1 MMKKYLY
8 IITSFLL
15 LSGIAYAYYGGSSG
29 VMTDTNCNQAQYFN
43 IGVLCQDAD
52 DGKLYK
58 GTGSAIEQIQ
68 AYDADLDTWSD
79 ITPST
84 DVQAFLGA
92 ANDTAARTEL
102 GLGTLATQNADNAT
116 ITGGNVT
123 GLTNLVADNLT
134 VTSTANVT
142 GVSTANVINASG
154 LVSANAGLRAVP
166 TATNPVMIGNTTP
179 VNTSTGATFPTA
191 TKTQISKASAFT
203 NAAVGDLIIV
213 TGGTGATT
221 GQYRLT
227 TKTSNDLVV
236 VDRNIHASGTDITDG
251 AFTIYKDVVTV
262 SPTDATNGQLINA
275 YSHTNK
281 PLQIGGST
289 FAATGHNLTNTGTI
303 FGGDVELNGAT
314 WVDGY
319 MYFTSEMHMQKN
331 LISFE
336 DGGGPVYLRI
346 YSVADDGFH
355 LCPVAT
361 NDSGNHNI
369 IITSGANYSKDHD
382 HETAS
387 TNPTLFVH
395 SATDPDS
402 DNTQWMSLTHDT
414 ADGVLNAGKG
424 GIRVQPAQITAGSG
438 TGVTVNTNGNI
449 AQQVYKV
456 TTTYAAYSDSDLTKG
471 IVIATL
477 PAKTRLVA
485 AYADTTQ
492 AYAGT
497 DITAATLEVGIT
509 AEGAAEILATGN
521 VFAGAIL
528 LGDAD
533 AEMGTAMTRAAKEQ
547 GAYMPSFTGTT
558 AIYATIDATTGAATT
573 LANLTAGSTTFYIV
587 TERLP

>member
-8 IITSFLL
+8 VIASLL
-15 LSGIAYAYYGGSSG
+15 LFSGIAYAYYGGSSG

-68 AYDADLDTWSD
+68 AYDADLDTWAG

-84 DVQAFLGA
+84 DVQTMLGS
-92 ANDTAARTEL
+92 ANATAIRSNI
-102 GLGTLATQNADNAT
+102 GLGTIATQAADSVNIDGGAIDGTAIGANSASTGAFTTLSAT
-116 ITGGNVT
+116 GQIKGVPS
-123 GLTNLVADNLT
+123 A
-134 VTSTANVT
+134 TAP
-142 GVSTANVINASG
+142 I
-154 LVSANAGLRAVP
+154 
-166 TATNPVMIGNTTP
+166 MFGNTTP

-191 TKTQISKASAFT
+191 TKTQISKAGAFT

-251 AFTIYKDVVTV
+251 SFTVYKDVVTL
-262 SPTDATNGQLINA
+262 SQTDGTNGQMLTGW
-275 YSHTNK
+275 SHTNK
-281 PLQIGGST
+281 PLQIGGSSL
-289 FAATGHNLTNTGTI
+289 AATGHALFGTDTLFDGATEFNGVARFDSLVHLYYVSKFFNGTVEIAAIFGSPDDGLLICPTTGT
-303 FGGDVELNGAT
+303 N
-314 WVDGY
+314 
-319 MYFTSEMHMQKN
+319 
-331 LISFE
+331 
-336 DGGGPVYLRI
+336 R
-346 YSVADDGFH
+346 
-355 LCPVAT
+355 
-361 NDSGNHNI
+361 GNHNVI
-369 IITSGANYSKDHD
+369 IAGKYAKDYD
-382 HETAS
+382 HEEVS
-387 TNPTLFVH
+387 DNPTLFIH
-395 SATDPDS
+395 SVTDPDTN
-402 DNTQWMSLTHDT
+402 NTQWISFTHDT
-414 ADGVLNAGKG
+414 TDGVINTGLG
-424 GIRVQPAQITAGSG
+424 GVRVQPAQITAGSG

-456 TTTYAAYSDSDLTKG
+456 TTTYAAYSDTDLTKG

-509 AEGAAEILATGN
+509 AEGATEILATHN

-528 LGDAD
+528 VGDLDAD
-533 AEMGTAMTRAAKEQ
+533 MGTAMTRAAKEQ
-547 GAYMPSFTGTT
+547 GAYMPSFTETT
-558 AIYATIDATTGAATT
+558 AIYATIDATTSAATT
-573 LANLTAGSTTFYIV
+573 LANLTAGSTTFYLI